1 MATAHAMATMTST
14 ARARA
19 AVSASSTHRATATN
33 ASTMSTPCVRHHS
46 SYPIIRRRRTVARA
60 ADDAET
66 ATATTTGSADT
77 TAEAP
82 LAAALDWRYETIA
95 GRCAMVGYAVGA
107 SREVTE
113 QLSYADQVFAHAF
126 GTVVVCGA
134 IAWAS
139 VKPFEFNP
147 QEYNADPRSLDGK
160 KGMSGFLAMEALN
173 FNVDVER
180 LNGRACMV
188 GIVGT
193 MLVEAVC
200 GCTIF

>member
-1 MATAHAMATMTST
+1 MA
-14 ARARA
+14 
-19 AVSASSTHRATATN
+19 
-33 ASTMSTPCVRHHS
+33 
-46 SYPIIRRRRTVARA
+46 
-60 ADDAET
+60 
-66 ATATTTGSADT
+66 
-77 TAEAP
+77 
-82 LAAALDWRYETIA
+82 
-95 GRCAMVGYAVGA
+95 GYAVGA

-113 QLSYADQVFAHAF
+113 QLSYGDQLLVHAF
-126 GTVVVCGA
+126 GTAVVCGA

-147 QEYNADPRSLDGK
+147 QEYDADPQSLDGK

>member
-1 MATAHAMATMTST
+1 MATARAMPTMTTATM
-14 ARARA
+14 RA
-19 AVSASSTHRATATN
+19 SASAAASSAHRATN
-33 ASTMSTPCVRHHS
+33 ASSTPTCLRHQSS
-46 SYPIIRRRRTVARA
+46 SYPFIGRRRTVARA
-60 ADDAET
+60 VDDAET
-66 ATATTTGSADT
+66 ATTDAKDTAAD
-77 TAEAP
+77 AP
-82 LAAALDWRYETIA
+82 PLAALDWRYETIA
-95 GRCAMVGYAVGA
+95 GRCAMAGYAVGA

-113 QLSYADQVFAHAF
+113 QLSYGDQLLVHAF
-126 GTVVVCGA
+126 GTAVVCGA

-147 QEYNADPRSLDGK
+147 QEYDADPQSLDGT

>member
-1 MATAHAMATMTST
+1 MATVRAMPMMTTMT
-14 ARARA
+14 RASA
-19 AVSASSTHRATATN
+19 SASASASSTHRA
-33 ASTMSTPCVRHHS
+33 SSSSSTPCLRHQS

-66 ATATTTGSADT
+66 ATATTTESADT
-77 TAEAP
+77 TAP
-82 LAAALDWRYETIA
+82 LAALAALDWRYETIA
-95 GRCAMVGYAVGA
+95 GRCAMMGYAVGA

-113 QLSYADQVFAHAF
+113 QLSYADQLFAHAF

-147 QEYNADPRSLDGK
+147 QEYDADPRSLDGK
-160 KGMSGFLAMEALN
+160 KGMSGFLAMDELN